1 MLSRSRTKPSAVTTS
16 IRLGALAL
24 PVLLVAGCAQTPAQT
39 GSNAA
44 APTASPTVAKVIAPL
59 TGVSYADGSN
69 KFLAG
74 PVVMGKIDNSP
85 EARPQLGLSKTDVV
99 IDEMVEGGLT
109 RFLAIWHS
117 QMPSEFGPIRSVR
130 PMDPDLATAF
140 GGIIAYSGGQRPF
153 VAAMKATGL
162 YNADETSE
170 QGKGT
175 MERVTNRVAP
185 HNLFVKAQ
193 NLQAAHPDLAA
204 PKQLFTYNTDSADA
218 SGTTAAISGKVALD
232 VKAQFPAATALW
244 TWNGSAWARTQD
256 GKVLTDALDGKQ
268 LTAANVVVLRVSVD
282 RSFKDPRYGFVPKT
296 LLEGTGKGQVF
307 SDGKVIDVNWTKAKA
322 ADYPS
327 LTTATGE
334 VVKLAPG
341 NTWFELVPSDVG
353 KVTVD
358 YPKDVAT
365 ATTGKATP
373 AASATPKK

>member
-1 MLSRSRTKPSAVTTS
+1 MFSRSFSNRST
-16 IRLGALAL
+16 IRLATLAL
-24 PVLLVAGCAQTPAQT
+24 PVLLLAGCTQASNQPS
-39 GSNAA
+39 GSGNQGSE
-44 APTASPTVAKVIAPL
+44 PTASATPAAVVAPL
-59 TGVSYADGSN
+59 TGVSYAAGTNS
-69 KFLAG
+69 FLAG

-85 EARPQLGLSKTDVV
+85 EARPQLGLSKTDIV

-117 QMPSEFGPIRSVR
+117 QMPAEFGPIRSVR

-153 VAAMKATGL
+153 VAAMKASGL

-193 NLQAAHPDLAA
+193 NLQAAHPNLAA
-204 PKQLFTYNTDSADA
+204 PKPAFTFNTDASDA
-218 SGTTAAISGKVALD
+218 AGTSVQLAGKPVID

-244 TWNGSAWARTQD
+244 TWNGKAFARTQD
-256 GKVLTDALDGKQ
+256 GKPLTDALDGKQ
-268 LTAANVVVLRVSVD
+268 LTAANVIVLRVAVD

-307 SDGKVIDVNWTKAKA
+307 SGGKVLDVTWTKAKA
-322 ADYPS
+322 ADYPA
-327 LTTATGE
+327 LTDSSGA
-334 VVKLAPG
+334 VVKLNPG

-358 YPKDVAT
+358 YPK
-365 ATTGKATP
+365 
-373 AASATPKK
+373 SATPTPTASTKK

>member
-1 MLSRSRTKPSAVTTS
+1 MLSSSRTKSSVATTS
-16 IRLGALAL
+16 IRLAALAL
-24 PVLLVAGCAQTPAQT
+24 PVLLIAGCAQTPAKT

-44 APTASPTVAKVIAPL
+44 APTASPTAATVVAPL

-117 QMPSEFGPIRSVR
+117 QMPTEFGPIRSVR

-204 PKQLFTYNTDSADA
+204 PKQLFTFNTDSADA
-218 SGTTAAISGKVALD
+218 SGTSAGVSGKPVLD

-244 TWNGSAWARTQD
+244 TWNGSAWARIQD

-268 LTAANVVVLRVSVD
+268 LTAANVVVLRVAVD

-307 SDGKVIDVNWTKAKA
+307 SDGKVIDVTWTKAKA
-322 ADYPS
+322 TDYPS
-327 LTTATGE
+327 LTTASGE

-358 YPKDVAT
+358 YPKAST
-365 ATTGKATP
+365 AAP
-373 AASATPKK
+373 SASATPKK

>member
-1 MLSRSRTKPSAVTTS
+1 MLSNIRGVS
-16 IRLGALAL
+16 ISIALMV
-24 PVLLVAGCAQTPAQT
+24 PVLLGGCAQTIPVS
-39 GSNAA
+39 GGGNAA
-44 APTASPTVAKVIAPL
+44 GPEPTKSAAPVVAPL
-59 TGVSYADGSN
+59 TGVQYAADSN
-69 KFLAG
+69 EFLAG

-85 EARPQLGLSKTDVV
+85 EARPQLGLSKTDAV

-117 QMPSEFGPIRSVR
+117 QMPASFGPIRSVR

-153 VAAMKATGL
+153 VAAMKASGL

-170 QGKGT
+170 VGKGT

-204 PKQLFTYNTDSADA
+204 PKQLFTFNTDAADA
-218 SGTTAAISGKVALD
+218 GGTSASLAGKPVID

-244 TWNGSAWARTQD
+244 TWNGKAWARTQD

-268 LTAANVVVLRVSVD
+268 LTAANVIVLRVAVD
-282 RSFKDPRYGFVPKT
+282 RSFRDPRYGFVPKT
-296 LLEGTGKGQVF
+296 LLEGAGKGQVF
-307 SDGKVIDVNWTKAKA
+307 SDGKVLDVTWTKAKA
-322 ADYPS
+322 GDYPT
-327 LTTATGE
+327 LTDASGQ

-341 NTWFELVPSDVG
+341 NSWFELVPSDVG
-353 KVTVD
+353 KVTVT
-358 YPKDVAT
+358 YPKA
-365 ATTGKATP
+365 ATP

>member
-1 MLSRSRTKPSAVTTS
+1 MLSRSRTKSSVVTTS
-16 IRLGALAL
+16 IRLAALAL

-44 APTASPTVAKVIAPL
+44 APTASPVAAKVVAPL

-117 QMPSEFGPIRSVR
+117 QMPAEFGPIRSVR

-218 SGTTAAISGKVALD
+218 SGTTAAISGKVVLD

-307 SDGKVIDVNWTKAKA
+307 SDGKVLDVNWTKAKA
-322 ADYPS
+322 TDYPS
-327 LTTATGE
+327 LTTASGE
-334 VVKLAPG
+334 IVKLAPG

-358 YPKDVAT
+358 FPKDVAN
-365 ATTGKATP
+365 AATGKATP

>member
-1 MLSRSRTKPSAVTTS
+1 MLSRSRTKPSVVTTS
-16 IRLGALAL
+16 IRLAALAL

-44 APTASPTVAKVIAPL
+44 APTASPTVAKVVAPL

-204 PKQLFTYNTDSADA
+204 PKQLFTYNTDYTDA
-218 SGTTAAISGKVALD
+218 SGTTAAISGKVVLD

-296 LLEGTGKGQVF
+296 LLEGAGKGQVF

-322 ADYPS
+322 TDYPS
-327 LTTATGE
+327 LTTASGE

>member
-1 MLSRSRTKPSAVTTS
+1 MFSSTRITKSLFALIALASVGGCATAGSPLGIGSGGNDATPSAS
-16 IRLGALAL
+16 
-24 PVLLVAGCAQTPAQT
+24 
-39 GSNAA
+39 
-44 APTASPTVAKVIAPL
+44 APSTQIAPL
-59 TGVSYADGSN
+59 TGLVFPADS

-307 SDGKVIDVNWTKAKA
+307 SDGKVLDVTWTKAKA
-322 ADYPS
+322 TDYPS
-327 LTTATGE
+327 LTTASGE

-358 YPKDVAT
+358 YPKDVAY

>member
-16 IRLGALAL
+16 IRLAALAL
-24 PVLLVAGCAQTPAQT
+24 PVLLVAGCAQTPGQT

-44 APTASPTVAKVIAPL
+44 APTASPTVANVIAPL

-69 KFLAG
+69 KFLVG

-204 PKQLFTYNTDSADA
+204 PKQLFTYNTDYTDA
-218 SGTTAAISGKVALD
+218 SGTTAAISGKVVLD

-268 LTAANVVVLRVSVD
+268 LTAANVVVLRVAVD

-322 ADYPS
+322 TDYPS
-327 LTTATGE
+327 LTTASGE

>member
-1 MLSRSRTKPSAVTTS
+1 MLSRSRTKQSVVTKS
-16 IRLGALAL
+16 IRLAALAL
-24 PVLLVAGCAQTPAQT
+24 PALLVAGCAQTAALT
-39 GSNAA
+39 GGSDAA
-44 APTASPTVAKVIAPL
+44 APTPTQTVAPVVAPL
-59 TGVSYADGSN
+59 TGVQYAADAN
-69 KFLAG
+69 PFLAG

-117 QMPSEFGPIRSVR
+117 QMPASFGPIRSVR

-204 PKQLFTYNTDSADA
+204 PKQLLTFNTDAADA
-218 SGTTAAISGKVALD
+218 SGTTAAISGKVVLD

-244 TWNGSAWARTQD
+244 TWNGKAWARTQD
-256 GKVLTDALDGKQ
+256 GKILTDALDGKQ
-268 LTAANVVVLRVSVD
+268 LTAANVIVLRVAVD
-282 RSFKDPRYGFVPKT
+282 RSFRDPRYGFVPKT

-307 SDGKVIDVNWTKAKA
+307 SDGKVLDVTWTKAKA
-322 ADYPS
+322 TDYPA
-327 LTTATGE
+327 LTTASGE

-353 KVTVD
+353 KVTVT
-358 YPKDVAT
+358 YPKA
-365 ATTGKATP
+365 AAP
-373 AASATPKK
+373 AVSATPKK